1 MAVVINDFE
10 VLPAEPPTSS
20 PGGATVTAEQEATMS
35 PSEYELQQLLKQ
47 QHERSV
53 RVWAH

>member
-1 MAVVINDFE
+1 VINDFE